1 MIRFGPLDKTEVLVD
16 SIGGAVIPAFAHS
29 HLCRDRVDK
38 AVGDADDIPALLHVQ
53 VEGLRF
59 ELGQYIDAQKVGV
72 DEVVE
77 DKVDQPVAATEGDGR
92 LAAGG
97 GQRLQAS
104 TFATSQDHGQNACHR
119 ISLPEL
125 TT

>member
-1 MIRFGPLDKTEVLVD
+1 MAEVLVD
-16 SIGGAVIPAFAHS
+16 GVGGAVIPAFAHP
-29 HLCRDRVDK
+29 HLGRDGIDK

-53 VEGLRF
+53 VEGLGF

-77 DKVDQPVAATEGDGR
+77 DKVDQPVAATKGDGR
-92 LAAGG
+92 LAAGS

-104 TFATSQDHGQNACHR
+104 TFATSQDHGQYACHR
-119 ISLPEL
+119 ISLPE
-125 TT
+125 